1 MVEESLDLAE
11 FGDKDMLRKA
21 MDYML
26 RRYYKERRQRLNEER
41 HRRYRQVQLRS

>member
-26 RRYYKERRQRLNEER
+26 RRYYKEEDKDSKKKDIEDTDKF
-41 HRRYRQVQLRS
+41 S